1 MTNILNIEYNTQKD
15 QLILPEYGR
24 NVQELVEFAK
34 TIEDINEKQATI
46 EEVMKLMLQMSS
58 TNKNLDEFK
67 EKLWKHVYQIA
78 KYDLPGIVPV
88 GEIPTPEKQMKVPG
102 PLGYPP
108 QSTRY
113 RHYGSHV
120 QQLVRKAIEME
131 EGPIKDGF
139 VSAIGSY
146 MKLAYKT
153 WNKEHYVSDDIIK
166 TDLLAISDGKL
177 SLDDDA
183 SISNIHYRPD
193 NRDNRRGNDK
203 DRGRN
208 DRRPNNNM
216 NRPSNN
222 NRFGNNNNNGN
233 NRNNNNNNNKK
244 YK

>member
-1 MTNILNIEYNTQKD
+1 
-15 QLILPEYGR
+15 
-24 NVQELVEFAK
+24 
-34 TIEDINEKQATI
+34 
-46 EEVMKLMLQMSS
+46 
-58 TNKNLDEFK
+58 
-67 EKLWKHVYQIA
+67 
-78 KYDLPGIVPV
+78 
-88 GEIPTPEKQMKVPG
+88 
-102 PLGYPP
+102 
-108 QSTRY
+108 
-113 RHYGSHV
+113 
-120 QQLVRKAIEME
+120 ME

-193 NRDNRRGNDK
+193 NRDSRRNDK

-208 DRRPNNNM
+208 DRRPNNM
-216 NRPSNN
+216 NRPNNNN
-222 NRFGNNNNNGN
+222 NRFGNNNRN
-233 NRNNNNNNNKK
+233 NNNNNNNKK

>member
-1 MTNILNIEYNTQKD
+1 MTNILNIEYNTQKE
-15 QLILPEYGR
+15 QLIMPEYGR
-24 NVQELVEFAK
+24 NVQELVEYAK
-34 TIEDINEKQATI
+34 TIEDIGEKQAII
-46 EEVMKLMLQMSS
+46 EEIMKLMLQMSS
-58 TNKNLDEFK
+58 TNKNIEDFK

-78 KYDLPGIVPV
+78 NYDLTGVVPI
-88 GEIPTPEKQMKVPG
+88 GEIPTPETQQKTPG
-102 PLGYPP
+102 ALGYPP

-120 QQLVRKAIEME
+120 QQLVRKAIQME

-193 NRDNRRGNDK
+193 NRDSRRNDK

-208 DRRPNNNM
+208 DRRPNNM
-216 NRPSNN
+216 NRPNNNN
-222 NRFGNNNNNGN
+222 NRFGNNNRN
-233 NRNNNNNNNKK
+233 NNNNNNNKK